1 MYQLSNTFET
11 GLSDH
16 HELFS
21 TVAKSRSFKGRSR
34 EKKYRSYRSF
44 NISTFNKTLSDKLSR
59 IESNSYNELKRP
71 F

>member
-34 EKKYRSYRSF
+34 EK
-44 NISTFNKTLSDKLSR
+44 NTEAIDLLTFPPLT
-59 IESNSYNELKRP
+59 KR
-71 F
+71 